1 MKKTKAKSVKGCR
14 SKEPLV
20 KPLNETEKEQLVKS
34 KQLSEEDKNRI
45 EDLLEKYRCQREGTQ
60 YPLYTVNDE
69 DEDYT
74 REELIEKNKYIKW
87 LNDGK
92 PTGIKSDKEYYELQ
106 KKIYGKVTLRIEK

>member
-1 MKKTKAKSVKGCR
+1 MKKIKAKSVKGCR

-34 KQLSEEDKNRI
+34 KQLSEEDENRI

-60 YPLYTVNDE
+60 YPFYTVNDD
-69 DEDYT
+69 DEDFT
-74 REELIEKNKYIKW
+74 REELIEMNKYIKW

-92 PTGIKSDKEYYELQ
+92 PTGIKSDEECYELQ
-106 KKIYGKVTLRIEK
+106 RKIYGKITLHIVK